1 MIGSNSDGQLRSL
14 IERIERLNEE
24 EAAIKSDKRDI
35 FAEAKS
41 AGFDPKVM
49 RRVIQIRAGDAKEI
63 EAFDELVD
71 LYLGAMNNRP
81 SPARPARVE
90 TPEAKIV
97 EVAAPDPEPVA
108 PAEKPKEPFPEIPT
122 FLDRRNQTIAPPVG
136 DPLV

>member
-81 SPARPARVE
+81 APARPAR
-90 TPEAKIV
+90 AS
-97 EVAAPDPEPVA
+97 EPVTKVVEPAVVAVSA
-108 PAEKPKEPFPEIPT
+108 PAPEKPKEPFPELPT
-122 FLDRRNQTIAPPVG
+122 FLDRRKQTIAPSVG